1 MPKILRNGLAIA
13 YDVVGSGPWVVMTH
27 SFLCERSMFRAQVAA
42 LQTRFRVI
50 NVDLRGHGESGDSTQ
65 PFTLYDL
72 VDDVL
77 AVLAGSAALM
87 VQFHRRRA

>member
-1 MPKILRNGLAIA
+1 
-13 YDVVGSGPWVVMTH
+13 
-27 SFLCERSMFRAQVAA
+27 MFRAQVAA